1 MIKYKK
7 IIYGSIVASSF
18 LLVFLIDLIQ
28 EKTSPEPSLNI
39 ANQSFS
45 SNKVDVNLVTP
56 DNWQKIEPKSSMR
69 DSEYII
75 RNSKGEFNLIV
86 FKNIGGSVDQN
97 INRWINQFSGDQN

>member
-28 EKTSPEPSLNI
+28 DKASPEPSLNI

-45 SNKVDVNLVTP
+45 SDKVDVNLVTP
-56 DNWQKIEPKSSMR
+56 GNWQKIEPKSSM
-69 DSEYII
+69 
-75 RNSKGEFNLIV
+75 
-86 FKNIGGSVDQN
+86 
-97 INRWINQFSGDQN
+97 